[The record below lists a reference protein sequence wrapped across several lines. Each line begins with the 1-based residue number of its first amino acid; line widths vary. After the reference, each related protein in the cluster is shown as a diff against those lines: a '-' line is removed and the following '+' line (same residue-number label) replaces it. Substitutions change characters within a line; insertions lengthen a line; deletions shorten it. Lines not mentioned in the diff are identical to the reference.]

1 MNKLF
6 SEILISIFIILF
18 FNFLFIIIKHPLS
31 IGAVLLFQTLF
42 IAVFSGLTLPS
53 FWYSY
58 ILILIFLGGILIL
71 FIYVA
76 SMASNEK
83 FTQTFWAIPI
93 IFILSIALSW
103 ISVKETKWTLK
114 SLSMQRIPSYSW
126 IYSTPIVMVSSFLII
141 YLFIVLVAIVKITKW
156 WGGSIRPLSKI

>member
-6 SEILISIFIILF
+6 SEILVTIFLIVF
-18 FNFLFIIIKHPLS
+18 FNFLFMVIKHPLS
-31 IGAVLLFQTLF
+31 MGAILLFQTLF
-42 IAVFSGLTLPS
+42 IAVFSGLALPS

-76 SMASNEK
+76 SIAANEK
-83 FTQTFWAIPI
+83 FSQTFRSVPI
-93 IFILSIALSW
+93 IFILSIILAW
-103 ISVKETKWTLK
+103 FTVKHTKWAFK
-114 SLSMQRIPSYSW
+114 SLSLQRAPSYSW
-126 IYSTPIVMVSSFLII
+126 IYSSPITITSSFLII